1 VKISLLT
8 GRADTITTLT
18 YLNLTS
24 ATNVVFMFNRRMWR
38 CIVFVILLSMN
49 FTQAKCGSVTI
60 TTRGAVANEPISLS
74 YLLEIQG
81 SPLDR

>member
-1 VKISLLT
+1 
-8 GRADTITTLT
+8 
-18 YLNLTS
+18 
-24 ATNVVFMFNRRMWR
+24 MFNRRMWR

-74 YLLEIQG
+74 YLLEILG